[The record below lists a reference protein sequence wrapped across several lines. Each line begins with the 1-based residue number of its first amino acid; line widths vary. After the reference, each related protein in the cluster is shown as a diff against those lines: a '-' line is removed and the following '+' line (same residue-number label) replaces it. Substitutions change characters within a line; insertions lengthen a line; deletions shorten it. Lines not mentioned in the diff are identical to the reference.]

1 MSYEFLS
8 GFRFSLRLMKNF
20 KKLKIWQKGMELVL
34 MTYKLADQLPKEEK
48 FGLRS
53 QMTTA
58 VISIPSNIAEGSSRT
73 SKKDYVRFL
82 EYSLGSAYELETQV
96 TAIDMLNYGGKE
108 LRGMI
113 LMGIDEEQKMLQSF
127 MTTVEGS

>member
-1 MSYEFLS
+1 
-8 GFRFSLRLMKNF
+8 
-20 KKLKIWQKGMELVL
+20 

-58 VISIPSNIAEGSSRT
+58 VISIPSNIAEGSSRK
-73 SKKDYVRFL
+73 SKKDYVKFL

-96 TAIDMLNYGGKE
+96 TAIDMLNYGDKE
-108 LRGMI
+108 LREMI

>member
-1 MSYEFLS
+1 
-8 GFRFSLRLMKNF
+8 MKNF

-96 TAIDMLNYGGKE
+96 TAIDMLNYGDKE
-108 LRGMI
+108 LRELI

-127 MTTVEGS
+127 MTTVAGS

>member
-1 MSYEFLS
+1 
-8 GFRFSLRLMKNF
+8 
-20 KKLKIWQKGMELVL
+20 

-58 VISIPSNIAEGSSRT
+58 VISIPSNIAEGSSRR
-73 SKKDYVRFL
+73 SKKDYVKFL

-96 TAIDMLNYGGKE
+96 TAIDMLNYGDKE
-108 LRGMI
+108 LREMI

>member
-1 MSYEFLS
+1 
-8 GFRFSLRLMKNF
+8 MKNF

-58 VISIPSNIAEGSSRT
+58 VISIPSNIAEGSSRK
-73 SKKDYVRFL
+73 SKKDYVKFL

-96 TAIDMLNYGGKE
+96 TAIDMLNYGDKE
-108 LRGMI
+108 LREMI